1 MQTKTKSRFTSTPLL
16 ALDIKKATI
25 ITKNY
30 GCSSSSTSISVWP
43 FGDYV
48 HVIKDTWLR
57 NIYRSI
63 NSTRWAFESTHYLN
77 QPTLSSLPITIQRLK
92 IAQTKIMR
100 TALFKTIKEHFF
112 IPLSFKITEIIH
124 ELKRYDDTNDFVTIR
139 AFATAKP
146 CERTSKCMKCSRRY
160 RCITQRAK

>member
-1 MQTKTKSRFTSTPLL
+1 LQTKTNSRFKSTPQKGFIGKQDYY
-16 ALDIKKATI
+16 AF
-25 ITKNY
+25 
-30 GCSSSSTSISVWP
+30 SSASSSVWP
-43 FGDYV
+43 RSVLLSDYV

-77 QPTLSSLPITIQRLK
+77 QPTHESLPLTLQRLEA
-92 IAQTKIMR
+92 AQLPIMR

-146 CERTSKCMKCSRRY
+146 CERQAKCSQCSRRY
-160 RCITQRAK
+160 RCITQRKA